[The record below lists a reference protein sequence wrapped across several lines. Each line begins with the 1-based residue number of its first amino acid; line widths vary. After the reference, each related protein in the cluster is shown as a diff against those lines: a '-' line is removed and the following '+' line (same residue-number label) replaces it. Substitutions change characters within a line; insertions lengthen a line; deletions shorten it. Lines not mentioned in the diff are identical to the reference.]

1 MLDKKTTTVLQT
13 LGKLG
18 GDSAYKVITVE
29 EVLSSLPQK
38 VYDIDSVKETIDF
51 LNKQEYIVIKF
62 EEDFTFCYSLL
73 PKARIFL
80 ETEINKG
87 KAKPPRIP
95 FYWVFLAGVFSGLV
109 ACVVNIEFNL
119 FIN

>member
-13 LGKLG
+13 LGKLS

-29 EVLSSLPQK
+29 EVLGSLPAK
-38 VYDIDSVKETIDF
+38 AYDSDSVKETIDF

-80 ETEINKG
+80 ETETSKG
-87 KAKPPRIP
+87 KVKPPKIP
-95 FYWVFLAGVFSGLV
+95 FYWVLLAGLFSGVV
-109 ACVVNIEFNL
+109 ASIVNIIFNL
-119 FIN
+119 FVK

>member
-13 LGKLG
+13 LGKISG
-18 GDSAYKVITVE
+18 ESAYKVVTVE
-29 EVLSSLPQK
+29 EILASLPQK
-38 VYDIDSVKETIDF
+38 AYDTDSVKETIDF

-80 ETEINKG
+80 ETEVNKG
-87 KAKPPRIP
+87 KTKPQKIP
-95 FYWVFLAGVFSGLV
+95 FYWVLIAGIFSGIV
-109 ACVVNIEFNL
+109 AGVVNILFNL
-119 FIN
+119 FVK